1 MVNWFQKMIV
11 PNMMFNMNSK
21 PACSLILFFFLNTC
35 MRILPDLI
43 QSNSYMY

>member
-21 PACSLILFFFLNTC
+21 PACSLILFFKK
-35 MRILPDLI
+35 
-43 QSNSYMY
+43 YMYENTT

>member
-21 PACSLILFFFLNTC
+21 PACSLISFYLFK
-35 MRILPDLI
+35 
-43 QSNSYMY
+43 YMYENTKVTRTCIN

>member
-21 PACSLILFFFLNTC
+21 PTCSLILFFLKYMYEN
-35 MRILPDLI
+35 DLI